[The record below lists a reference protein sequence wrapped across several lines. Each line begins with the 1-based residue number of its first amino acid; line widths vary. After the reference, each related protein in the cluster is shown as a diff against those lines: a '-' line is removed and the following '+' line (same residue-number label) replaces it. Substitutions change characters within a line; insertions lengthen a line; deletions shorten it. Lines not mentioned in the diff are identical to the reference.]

1 MTGPTLA
8 GISALRQQTF
18 ASLSNPNY
26 RRYFSGQA
34 ISLIGTWMQTIAQS
48 WLVLQ
53 LTGSGTDIGLVV
65 ALQTLPILL
74 LGPWGGVVADRMDK
88 RKLMI
93 GLQAAMGVLALALG
107 ILTVTHT
114 VTLWQVF
121 VLAFLLGMNNCFEN
135 PARQAFVLEM
145 VGPAD
150 LRNAVSLNSV
160 MVNAAR
166 AIGPAIAGVIIATGG
181 IGFCF
186 IVNAASFVAV
196 VMSLSRLNV
205 SRLTRSVPTGR
216 GRGQLREGISY
227 VRRTPSLLVPL
238 LMMGL
243 VGCLAYEFQVVL
255 PIVAKSTFHGNSQI
269 YGFMT
274 GAMGAGAVAGGLYA
288 AAKGRTGVRALTE
301 TSAIFG
307 VFLVGAAFA
316 PNIVLELIALA
327 FVGGASVSFMSTA
340 NSTLQLGAAPNMR
353 GRVMALWAV
362 ALLGSTPIGGPIV
375 GWVCETYG
383 GRAGL
388 VLGAAACLLAALFA
402 AILLRY
408 KGIRGEDP
416 RHGAPAQDGDEI
428 DVVITGA
435 GELADV
441 PGLNASAIAGAD

>member
-196 VMSLSRLNV
+196 VVSLSRLNV